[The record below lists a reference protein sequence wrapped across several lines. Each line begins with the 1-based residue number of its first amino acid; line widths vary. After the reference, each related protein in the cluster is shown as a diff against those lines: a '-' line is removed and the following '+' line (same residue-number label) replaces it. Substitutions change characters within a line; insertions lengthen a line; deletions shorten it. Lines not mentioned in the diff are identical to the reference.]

1 VGGGD
6 PKEAPVTLQTKALL
20 GIGAILACSFLLSGA
35 AYYHREVQVT
45 EAEALHQ
52 ARDLDHFLRAL
63 RTYYERGFA
72 KAGIPITEET
82 LPLLPYHATGAM
94 AKELA
99 QWRESGIR
107 FNNVSD
113 RPMNPANRAD
123 ALEERAIAR
132 FRTQPK
138 LAELFLPA
146 EEPSGKRIYLYATPI
161 RVEASCLKCHGV
173 REEAPPSVQA
183 RGDEAFG
190 YRVGD
195 LRGIVSIR
203 VPRAP
208 VEARAVA
215 FFRHHLLIQSFAFL
229 AIFLLLDRLVRRLF
243 TTPLARLAAG
253 LEGVAAGDYD
263 HRLEIPAAGEMA
275 TVVTAFNQMT
285 EEIPRRQRALEKSAA
300 EVRQLASLV
309 EQATEEILITDT
321 ELKIAYANPAC
332 ERVTGYT
339 VEEMVGHNP
348 CELRGSN
355 QDSAFVETLKATL
368 ARGEAWHGDCEG
380 KRKDGSELV
389 EEVVIFP
396 IHEGDRPTHYALLAR
411 DVTHERSLEAQL
423 RQAQKMEV
431 VGQLAG
437 GIAHDFNNLLTG
449 ILGNLSLVQ
458 MELPPSEI
466 AEPLAEAEK
475 AAHRSARLVGQ
486 LLAFS
491 RKSKVEFRPV
501 DINGLVTEAASLARK
516 TLDRRIAIRPE
527 LGDDLPEIL
536 ADETQLQSVVINLCI
551 NGRDAIL
558 DILQGEALPERRR
571 EGFHISLTTTVR
583 EVTAEQCARRPYS
596 HPGRYLL
603 LSVEDNGT
611 GIAPE
616 LQERIFEPFFTTKG
630 VGKGTGLGLASAF
643 GVIRQHGGWI
653 EVASEV
659 GRFTR
664 FDVYLPTVCDDTVP
678 ATRHPEGATP
688 TAHTGGT
695 ILLVDDEK
703 IIRNLGRTIL
713 ERFGYTVETFAD
725 GASAVERYGEAPDRF
740 DLVIVDLSMPKMSGH
755 EVIAALRAINP
766 EVTLLVSS
774 GYAANGV
781 DGLEE
786 IPFVAK
792 PYRVIELATAVQ
804 KVIASQR

>member
-1 VGGGD
+1 VD
-6 PKEAPVTLQTKALL
+6 TKTPPVKLQSKALL
-20 GIGAILACSFLLSGA
+20 GVGAILACSFLLTA
-35 AYYHREVQVT
+35 AEYYHREVKA
-45 EAEALHQ
+45 AEATALRE
-52 ARDLDHFLRAL
+52 ARDLDHFLHAL
-63 RTYYERGFA
+63 RAYYVRGFA
-72 KAGIPITEET
+72 EAGIPITDET

-94 AKELA
+94 AEELA

-123 ALEERAIAR
+123 ALEEPVIAR
-132 FRTQPK
+132 FRADPT
-138 LAELFLPA
+138 LGELFLPA
-146 EEPSGKRIYLYATPI
+146 KEASGERIYLYASPI
-161 RVEASCLKCHGV
+161 RVESPCLQCHGA

-208 VEARAVA
+208 VEARAMA
-215 FFRHHLLIQSFAFL
+215 FFRHHLLIQSVAFL

-243 TTPLARLAAG
+243 TTPLASLAAG
-253 LEGVAAGDYD
+253 LEGAAAGDYG
-263 HRLEIPAAGEMA
+263 HRLEVPATGEMA
-275 TVVTAFNQMT
+275 TVARAFNQMA
-285 EEIPRRQRALEKSAA
+285 EEIPRRQRALEESTA
-300 EVRQLASLV
+300 EARQLAALV

-321 ELKIAYANPAC
+321 DLKIAYANPAS

-339 VEEMVGHNP
+339 VEEMVGRNP
-348 CELRGSN
+348 CEMRGSN
-355 QDSAFVETLKATL
+355 RDSAFVETLKATL
-368 ARGEAWHGDCEG
+368 ARGETWHGDCEG
-380 KRKDGSELV
+380 RRKDGSELV

-396 IHEGDRPTHYALLAR
+396 IREGELSTHYALLAR

-431 VGQLAG
+431 IGQLAG

-449 ILGNLSLVQ
+449 ILGNLSLIQ

-475 AAHRSARLVGQ
+475 AAHRSARLVSQ

-501 DINGLVTEAASLARK
+501 DLNGLVTEAASLVRK
-516 TLDRRIAIRPE
+516 TLDRRIEIRPALDE
-527 LGDDLPEIL
+527 GLPEIL

-558 DILQGEALPERRR
+558 AILQGETFPERRR
-571 EGFHISLTTTVR
+571 DAFHIDLATTVR
-583 EVTAEQCARRPYS
+583 ELTAAQCTHRPYARR
-596 HPGRYLL
+596 GRYLV
-603 LSVEDNGT
+603 LSVEDNGV

-616 LQERIFEPFFTTKG
+616 LRERIFEPFFTTKG
-630 VGKGTGLGLASAF
+630 TGKGTGLGLASAF

-653 EVASEV
+653 EMTSEV
-659 GRFTR
+659 GRFTH
-664 FDVYLPTVCDDTVP
+664 FDVYLPTVCDS
-678 ATRHPEGATP
+678 ATAAPSRPDEATP

-695 ILLVDDEK
+695 ILLVDDER

-713 ERFGYTVETFAD
+713 ERFGYTVETFD
-725 GASAVERYGEAPDRF
+725 NGASAVARYGAAPDRF

-755 EVIAALRAINP
+755 EVITALRAINP
-766 EVTLLVSS
+766 EVTVLVSS
-774 GYAANGV
+774 GYSADGV
-781 DGLEE
+781 TGLADL
-786 IPFVAK
+786 PFVAK
-792 PYRVIELATAVQ
+792 PYRVAELAAAVQ
-804 KVIASQR
+804 KVITRRR